1 MKGASLIKTCLTAIL
16 SLSLTTA
23 CTLVSGDMDQTDPT
37 TTSTT
42 KMELSTMS
50 SGSIPT
56 PAVTRSGFTREDFET
71 LVDVRIGDGDPIYWY
86 GVGVV
91 NSFPDGKILA
101 RVEGVDLGKL
111 HRPDPNKASAQMYT
125 RKFVVFRDP
134 DTNELLR
141 DEEDKVRF
149 IGFNYQ
155 NFTWRLEG
163 DYLMY
168 DVEQG
173 SGEQVFT
180 VTEGRGNEIR
190 KMGGLTVITTPVFV
204 ESPVG
209 NWWEKYDLLIQDE
222 NDVEPRYQYVW
233 GRYGPNFSF
242 MGGGFNTMT
251 SWLYRYD
258 NYEDLPQSI
267 RDIIENEPGMD
278 LWRNPPM
285 NREEIQELQASGE
298 NYR

>member
-1 MKGASLIKTCLTAIL
+1 MKNASLIKTCLMAIL
-16 SLSLTTA
+16 SLSLTSA
-23 CTLVSGDMDQTDPT
+23 CTLVSLEMDQTDEAM
-37 TTSTT
+37 TSTT
-42 KMELSTMS
+42 RLEFSGISSHST
-50 SGSIPT
+50 PT
-56 PAVTRSGFTREDFET
+56 PPVTRSGFTREDFET
-71 LVDVRIGDGDPIYWY
+71 LVDVRIGNGDPVYWY

-91 NSFPDGKILA
+91 YSFPDGEVLA

-111 HRPDPNKASAQMYT
+111 YRPDPSVPSAQMYT
-125 RKFVVFRDP
+125 RKFIVFRDP
-134 DTNELLR
+134 KTNELLR
-141 DEEDKVRF
+141 DEKGKIRF

-168 DVEQG
+168 DIEQG
-173 SGEQVFT
+173 SGNQVFT

-204 ESPVG
+204 ETPVG
-209 NWWEKYDLLIQDE
+209 SWWEKYDLLIQDDNE
-222 NDVEPRYQYVW
+222 VEPRYQYVW
-233 GRYGPNFSF
+233 SRYGPNFSF
-242 MGGGFNTMT
+242 MGGGFNTMS

-258 NYEDLPQSI
+258 NYDDMPQSI

-285 NREEIQELQASGE
+285 DAAEIQELQKSGG